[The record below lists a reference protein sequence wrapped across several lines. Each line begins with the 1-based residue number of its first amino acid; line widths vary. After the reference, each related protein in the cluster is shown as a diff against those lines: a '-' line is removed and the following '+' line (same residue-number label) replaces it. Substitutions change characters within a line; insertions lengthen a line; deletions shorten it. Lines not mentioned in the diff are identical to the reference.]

1 MCAIIHLNIY
11 INNINLLG
19 IYTLSKIQVKCHFLH
34 IFPPLKFTEDRTVP
48 QATGYN
54 TSLGLHYTYIL
65 YATIFKLIE
74 SNTVFFIYKFPK
86 TQHNPFFAC
95 RGSKGIHIKFKC
107 TFFLLISLKKG
118 NFLHQNLIAIVD
130 MHNFHGTHT

>member
-34 IFPPLKFTEDRTVP
+34 ISPPRSSQKMEQSHRLLAITLHLVCIILTYYIPLFLS
-48 QATGYN
+48 
-54 TSLGLHYTYIL
+54 SLRAIL
-65 YATIFKLIE
+65 SSSSIN
-74 SNTVFFIYKFPK
+74 SQ